1 MKDTFIGM
9 EPPLNGDT
17 TGGSFD
23 EVGSDL
29 LLSIVLMDLSLEDD
43 GVFAPVAAAVE

>member
-1 MKDTFIGM
+1 MNDTFIGI

-29 LLSIVLMDLSLEDD
+29 LLSRVFIDLSLVGD